1 MLRRQGEP
9 HPKEARPA
17 LNPSHRIPRQTPA
30 TSKREV
36 QFSVVAACPPEPSI
50 DHAALPMTP
59 SQRLRREIRDW
70 WRALLRAIPG
80 ETGCAVRRRL
90 YGFQAAGP
98 GTRVLSGVIVFSPE
112 RMRIGADVGI
122 SSGCQFNANGGIVLG
137 DHVRIGPGT
146 IVWSQNHEFQN
157 PDVPI
162 ALQGYERAAVT
173 VEDDVWIAAGCIILP
188 GVTLARGTVVAA
200 GAVVT
205 KSTEPYAI
213 VAGVPARQ
221 VGHRGSPLASDA

>member
-1 MLRRQGEP
+1 
-9 HPKEARPA
+9 
-17 LNPSHRIPRQTPA
+17 
-30 TSKREV
+30 
-36 QFSVVAACPPEPSI
+36 
-50 DHAALPMTP
+50 MTP

-80 ETGCAVRRRL
+80 EIGCAVRRRL

-98 GTRVLSGVIVFSPE
+98 GTRVLAGVIVFSPE
-112 RMRIGADVGI
+112 KMRIGADVGI
-122 SSGCQFNANGGIVLG
+122 SSGCQFNANGGITLG
-137 DHVRIGPGT
+137 NHVRIGPAT
-146 IVWSQNHEFQN
+146 IIWSQNHEFHAS
-157 PDVPI
+157 DVPI
-162 ALQGYERAAVT
+162 ALQGYERAPVI

-205 KSTEPYAI
+205 KSTEPNAI

-221 VGHRGSPLASDA
+221 VGQRGAARPSDA